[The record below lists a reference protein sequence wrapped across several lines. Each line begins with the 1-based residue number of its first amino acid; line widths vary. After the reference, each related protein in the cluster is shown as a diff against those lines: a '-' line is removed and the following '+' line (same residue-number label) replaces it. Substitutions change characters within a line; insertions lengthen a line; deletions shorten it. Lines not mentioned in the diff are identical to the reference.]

1 MTAADPTRLARASG
15 WLLVGVWL
23 AELGSVVTSGRV
35 LSGLALVGL
44 VTYVALAW
52 MRASRHIRVLFV
64 CVTGLAFAIAW
75 FAGDWRIL
83 LRGFER
89 VQIFGAFFPA
99 VLLLRATAE
108 SSPQVNR
115 LQTSV
120 ERLSAAQARAW
131 TLYGSHALGAI
142 LNVGAMAI
150 LAPAV
155 TRDAGDARRA
165 ILASGAAHGV
175 GTAVM
180 WSPFFVSLAFVSQ
193 LVPTAPLWQAML
205 IGAGLA
211 VMGLALSHA
220 LYTPGLRGTAF
231 AESVR
236 LLGGLMVPT
245 AIMVSAVVAATLL
258 FGLSGLQAVAVV
270 VPIVCTGCLVL
281 QEHATRLEVA
291 RRTLIS
297 FTRLSDELLIVVG
310 SMVLGVAVGS
320 LPLVGDLAASVTP
333 GVIAGWPLLA
343 AMVALLVGLG
353 QLGLHPMVG
362 ASVLVPLISAGA
374 FEISPS
380 VLVAAA
386 VFAWGLSAAV
396 SIWTLPVAV
405 AATTFAVPLSQL
417 WTRRSVAFGV
427 VLGAIGVVYLGVV
440 NAWLTGQGE

>member
-1 MTAADPTRLARASG
+1 MSAADPTRLARASG

-64 CVTGLAFAIAW
+64 CVTWLAFAIAW
-75 FAGDWRIL
+75 FTGDWRIL

-193 LVPTAPLWQAML
+193 LVPAAPLWQAML

-211 VMGLALSHA
+211 VIGLALSHV

-270 VPIVCTGCLVL
+270 VPIVCTWHLVL

-343 AMVALLVGLG
+343 TMVALLVGLG

-374 FEISPS
+374 FEISPP

-440 NAWLTGQGE
+440 NAWLTGPGE

>member
-1 MTAADPTRLARASG
+1 MSAADPTRLARASG

-64 CVTGLAFAIAW
+64 CVTWLAFAIAW

-193 LVPTAPLWQAML
+193 LVPAAPLWQAML

-211 VMGLALSHA
+211 VIGLALSHV

-270 VPIVCTGCLVL
+270 VPIVCTWHLVL

-343 AMVALLVGLG
+343 TMVALLVGLG

-374 FEISPS
+374 FEISPP

-440 NAWLTGQGE
+440 NAWLTGPGE